1 MVQQPTRRADEQ
13 IHSFLQA
20 NAFCLSVHSAHKQ
33 TYGLVVEMPDSL
45 GHLVYLD
52 RQFSSW
58 CDHDD
63 SSSVLLLELEAI
75 QELEARD

>member
-13 IHSFLQA
+13 IHSFLQP

-33 TYGLVVEMPDSL
+33 ANGFVMEMPDSL
-45 GHLVYLD
+45 GHLVHLD
-52 RQFSSW
+52 RKFSSW

-63 SSSVLLLELEAI
+63 SSSVLLLELKSI
-75 QELEARD
+75 QELKARD